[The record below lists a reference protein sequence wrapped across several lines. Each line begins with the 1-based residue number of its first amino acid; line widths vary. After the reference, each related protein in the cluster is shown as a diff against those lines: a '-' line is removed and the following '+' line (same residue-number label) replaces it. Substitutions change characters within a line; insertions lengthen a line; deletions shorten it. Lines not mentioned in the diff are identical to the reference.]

1 MTLAFTSSLFK
12 LNCMSF
18 INYPIYYSFK
28 QLYYSYIML
37 EIKNNVLIKHIL
49 GSTLNPYIIASFV
62 LICIDNN

>member
-49 GSTLNPYIIASFV
+49 GSTLNPT
-62 LICIDNN
+62 